1 MERIHVKVPGEQP
14 QDREYMKQALALAE
28 KGHGWVNPNPMVGAV
43 LVKDGRI
50 IGEGYHTRYG
60 QLHAER
66 EAFKNAAEP
75 ALSDINLEI
84 AEGEFICIVGPSGC
98 GKSTLLN
105 LIAGLEK
112 PTEGTITLD
121 SREVLGPGADR
132 VVMFQEP
139 ALYPWLNVID
149 NVKFGMKLAG
159 VPKGE
164 QEKRAEKY
172 LKMVHLWDFREYAVH
187 ELSGGMKQRTALAR
201 ALTMDSRIM
210 LMDEPFSALDK
221 QTINKLRAELEA
233 IWEETRRTIIY
244 VTHSVEEA
252 LYFADRIIIL
262 ADRPGIVKSIV
273 KINLPRPRQLDSE
286 DFVDIRKHL
295 LDGLKVEVEKIEKE
309 EYDRV

>member
-1 MERIHVKVPGEQP
+1 MLKTSGLSKI
-14 QDREYMKQALALAE
+14 
-28 KGHGWVNPNPMVGAV
+28 
-43 LVKDGRI
+43 
-50 IGEGYHTRYG
+50 
-60 QLHAER
+60 
-66 EAFKNAAEP
+66 FKNAAEP

-84 AEGEFICIVGPSGC
+84 EDGEFICIVGPSGC

-121 SREVLGPGADR
+121 GREVLGPGADR

-159 VPKGE
+159 VPKSE

-262 ADRPGIVKSIV
+262 ADRPGVVKSVV
-273 KINLPRPRQLDSE
+273 KIDLPRPRQLDSE

>member
-1 MERIHVKVPGEQP
+1 MLKTQGLSKTFR
-14 QDREYMKQALALAE
+14 
-28 KGHGWVNPNPMVGAV
+28 
-43 LVKDGRI
+43 
-50 IGEGYHTRYG
+50 
-60 QLHAER
+60 
-66 EAFKNAAEP
+66 NAAEP
-75 ALSDINLEI
+75 ALSDINMEI
-84 AEGEFICIVGPSGC
+84 SDGEFICIVGPSGC

-105 LIAGLEK
+105 LIAGLET
-112 PTEGTITLD
+112 PTSGKIILD
-121 SREVLGPGADR
+121 DKEVRGPGADR

-139 ALYPWLNVID
+139 ALYPWLNVME

-159 VPKGE
+159 VPKSE
-164 QEKRAEKY
+164 QETRAEKY

-201 ALTMDSRIM
+201 ALTMDSKIM

-233 IWEETRRTIIY
+233 IWEETGRTIIY

-262 ADRPGIVKSIV
+262 AERPGVVKSVV
-273 KINLPRPRQLDSE
+273 KIDLPRPRQLDSE
-286 DFVDIRKHL
+286 EFVDIRKHL
-295 LDGLKVEVEKIEKE
+295 LDGLKVEVDKIEKE

>member
-1 MERIHVKVPGEQP
+1 MLKTSGLS
-14 QDREYMKQALALAE
+14 K
-28 KGHGWVNPNPMVGAV
+28 
-43 LVKDGRI
+43 
-50 IGEGYHTRYG
+50 T
-60 QLHAER
+60 
-66 EAFKNAAEP
+66 FKNAAEP

-84 AEGEFICIVGPSGC
+84 EDGEFICIVGPSGC

-105 LIAGLEK
+105 LIAGLET
-112 PTEGTITLD
+112 PTAGSIILD
-121 SREVLGPGADR
+121 DKEVKGPGADR

-159 VPKGE
+159 VPKSE

-201 ALTMDSRIM
+201 ALTMDSKIM

-262 ADRPGIVKSIV
+262 ADRPGVVKSIV
-273 KINLPRPRQLDSE
+273 KIDLPRPRQLDSE
-286 DFVDIRKHL
+286 EFVDIRKHL

>member
-1 MERIHVKVPGEQP
+1 MLKTSGLS
-14 QDREYMKQALALAE
+14 K
-28 KGHGWVNPNPMVGAV
+28 
-43 LVKDGRI
+43 
-50 IGEGYHTRYG
+50 T
-60 QLHAER
+60 
-66 EAFKNAAEP
+66 FKNAAEP

-84 AEGEFICIVGPSGC
+84 EDGEFICIVGPSGC

-105 LIAGLEK
+105 LIAGLET
-112 PTEGTITLD
+112 PTSGSIILD
-121 SREVLGPGADR
+121 DKEVKGPGADR

-273 KINLPRPRQLDSE
+273 KIDLSRPRQLDSE

>member
-1 MERIHVKVPGEQP
+1 MLKTAGLS
-14 QDREYMKQALALAE
+14 K
-28 KGHGWVNPNPMVGAV
+28 
-43 LVKDGRI
+43 
-50 IGEGYHTRYG
+50 T
-60 QLHAER
+60 
-66 EAFKNAAEP
+66 FKNAAEP

-121 SREVLGPGADR
+121 GREVLGPGADR

-159 VPKGE
+159 IPKQE

-172 LKMVHLWDFREYAVH
+172 LRMVHLWDFREYAVH

-273 KINLPRPRQLDSE
+273 KIDLPRPRQLDSE

>member
-1 MERIHVKVPGEQP
+1 MLKTSGLS
-14 QDREYMKQALALAE
+14 K
-28 KGHGWVNPNPMVGAV
+28 
-43 LVKDGRI
+43 
-50 IGEGYHTRYG
+50 T
-60 QLHAER
+60 
-66 EAFKNAAEP
+66 FKNAAEP

-84 AEGEFICIVGPSGC
+84 EDGEFICIVGPSGC

-105 LIAGLEK
+105 LIAGLET
-112 PTEGTITLD
+112 PTAGSIILD
-121 SREVLGPGADR
+121 DKEVKGPGADR

-159 VPKGE
+159 VPKSE

-201 ALTMDSRIM
+201 ALTMDSKIM

-262 ADRPGIVKSIV
+262 ADRPGVVKSIV
-273 KINLPRPRQLDSE
+273 KIELPRPRQLDSE
-286 DFVDIRKHL
+286 EFVDIRKHL

>member
-1 MERIHVKVPGEQP
+1 MLKTAGLS
-14 QDREYMKQALALAE
+14 K
-28 KGHGWVNPNPMVGAV
+28 
-43 LVKDGRI
+43 
-50 IGEGYHTRYG
+50 T
-60 QLHAER
+60 
-66 EAFKNAAEP
+66 FKNAAEP

-121 SREVLGPGADR
+121 GREVLGPGADR

-159 VPKGE
+159 VPKSE

-201 ALTMDSRIM
+201 ALTMDSKIM

-262 ADRPGIVKSIV
+262 ADRPGVVKSIV